1 MGNVMHSAMKSG
13 GRTVAL
19 ALALAP
25 LGALAA
31 RAQQSSSPP
40 PPPPARARAHVVCV
54 NGQCADDSSRVIVVR
69 LMDKVDSLQRIFL
82 GQPITPEQRE
92 RMSEQMSAMIRQLT
106 DFQRNAVAFG
116 LQQAGEGMRIGIA
129 AADSAM
135 AQLQGSPRL
144 AQDAAP
150 RGWIGL
156 TFVGAPLED
165 VHDGEYFVRFLDYP
179 EVESVEPAS
188 PAQRAG
194 IARGDL
200 LMAFNG
206 QDVTAQA
213 ISMTRLLQPDRKIV
227 VRLERNGEPHEYAL
241 VVAKAPQSYMLR
253 LGDFSAPRPPR
264 LPDAPI
270 AAPAVAGALA
280 PAPPVPT
287 PNFSLRVPAPAAAT
301 TAPVTYF
308 NFDSD
313 RAPVAGAEMSTLNV
327 DLARNLNLGVD
338 HGVMVISAPSG
349 SPAADAGLRSADVI
363 VKVAGDDITSVRA
376 LRRAL
381 ERHGADQVIE
391 LQIVRD
397 RRKQTLKINN
407 E

>member
-1 MGNVMHSAMKSG
+1 MVNVMHSLMKSP
-13 GRTVAL
+13 GRTMAL

-25 LGALAA
+25 LGAAAA
-31 RAQQSSSPP
+31 RAQQSSAQ
-40 PPPPARARAHVVCV
+40 PPARTHAHVVCV
-54 NGQCADDSSRVIVVR
+54 DGQCTEDSSRVIVVR

-82 GQPITPEQRE
+82 GRPITPEQRA
-92 RMSEQMSAMIRQLT
+92 RMSEQMSDMIRQLT
-106 DFQRNAVAFG
+106 DLSQNAVAFG
-116 LQQAGEGMRIGIA
+116 LQQAGEGMRIGLA

-135 AQLQGSPRL
+135 TQWQLSPRL

-150 RGWIGL
+150 KGWIGL

-206 QDVTAQA
+206 QDVTARA

-227 VRLERNGEPHEYAL
+227 VRLEHNGEPHDYSL
-241 VVAKAPQSYMLR
+241 VVAKAPRSYMLR
-253 LGDFSAPRPPR
+253 MGDFSAPR
-264 LPDAPI
+264 AP
-270 AAPAVAGALA
+270 AAPAEAPVMAAQPPTPPA
-280 PAPPVPT
+280 PAPAPVT
-287 PNFSLRVPAPAAAT
+287 GFYRGGSTPAAAA
-301 TAPVTYF
+301 APSVSFF

-313 RAPVAGAEMSTLNV
+313 RAPVAGAEMSTLNA

-349 SPAADAGLRSADVI
+349 TPAAEAGLRSADII
-363 VKVAGDDITSVRA
+363 VKVAGDDVASVRA

-381 ERHGADQVIE
+381 ERHSADQIIE
-391 LQIVRD
+391 LQIVREK
-397 RRKQTLKINN
+397 RRQTLRINN
-407 E
+407 D